1 MMNNESKN
9 NMTEDKIAKIKFLSD
24 LPLAADEKQE
34 VRFGHIG
41 IASSLRQI
49 ILKCPTP
56 FTIGLFGKWGSGKTT
71 IINMLNEKLKDSKI
85 PMVNFDVWKHEADS
99 LRGTFLK
106 EIVKQLKDKK
116 HLSQKFKL
124 NERLNVPV
132 SRTFQGQFEFDKSK
146 LLSLV
151 FFLCVLA
158 FFGILIYDLWPKYLG
173 SYLSIIMSGSLVAGF
188 ILWMLQQALTSETIT
203 KTLDRFR
210 DPHEFE
216 GEFENVIKKI
226 PSDKLLVVIDNLD
239 RTSHEKA
246 VEILSTI
253 KTFLEQKKCIF
264 LIACDDEAI
273 KKHLES
279 VYIKAQENT
288 NETPFDS
295 NEFLRKFFNA
305 SLQIP
310 DFIDTELQTYTEDL
324 LRQTTIP
331 QFDSA
336 DVAYVITNAFR
347 DNPRQIKQFINTLLA
362 HFLLAE
368 ERENSSRP
376 LVVPKGIITENVAF
390 LAKFLIVRQQFSP
403 EYQQIQ
409 ESYLIPDEVESKNKK
424 FKDFLRATRLI
435 TVSNIRPFIYLKQS
449 KEELSIPGVTE
460 IELALVDNNVE
471 SLKEKIELLKANPEQ
486 IRNLGRCI
494 NSLIDRNKNI
504 RIALF
509 NIVTSSLIAL
519 KHHNLEFD
527 QHYYDKVADLLND
540 DNILGAELQ
549 RFGPSLIFNEVL
561 RRCNKSDRG
570 GIIERYINIFSK
582 PQEGGEQK

>member
-1 MMNNESKN
+1 
-9 NMTEDKIAKIKFLSD
+9 MTEDKIAKIKFLSD
-24 LPLAADEKQE
+24 LPLAADEEQE

-41 IASSLRQI
+41 IARSLSEI

-71 IINMLNEKLKDSKI
+71 IINILNEKLEDSKI
-85 PMVNFDVWKHEADS
+85 PMVNFDVWKHEDDA
-99 LRGTFLK
+99 LRRTFLTEITK
-106 EIVKQLKDKK
+106 ELKRKE
-116 HLSQKFKL
+116 HLPKDYKL
-124 NERLNVPV
+124 SERLENSI
-132 SRTFQGQFEFDKSK
+132 SRTFEGRFAFNKSK
-146 LLSLV
+146 IRLLIDLIIAAGVGACSFFIFWPQSL
-151 FFLCVLA
+151 
-158 FFGILIYDLWPKYLG
+158 DT
-173 SYLSIIMSGSLVAGF
+173 YLSIIFSGSIVGTF
-188 ILWMLQQALTSETIT
+188 FLWLLQQALTTQTIT
-203 KTLDRFR
+203 SATDRFK

-216 GEFENVIKKI
+216 TQFKNIVDEISSER
-226 PSDKLLVVIDNLD
+226 LVVAIDNLD

-246 VEILSTI
+246 VELLSTI

-279 VYIKAQENT
+279 AYTKGAEALPKDQM
-288 NETPFDS
+288 PFDTD
-295 NEFLRKFFNA
+295 EFLRKFFNTF
-305 SLQIP
+305 QRVP
-310 DFIDTELQTYTEDL
+310 DFIDIELQTYTEDL
-324 LRQTTIP
+324 LRETGAP
-331 QFDSA
+331 QFDSP
-336 DVAYVITNAFR
+336 DIAYIITSAFR
-347 DNPRQIKQFINTLLA
+347 ENPRQIKQFINTLLA
-362 HFLLAE
+362 NFLLAV
-368 ERENSSRP
+368 ERENGSEP
-376 LVVPKGIITENVAF
+376 LIVPKGAITDNVAF
-390 LAKFLIVRQQFSP
+390 LTKFLIIRQQFSP

-409 ESYLIPDEVESKNKK
+409 ESYLIPDEVENNNKK

-460 IELALVDNNVE
+460 VEFALVDNNVE

-494 NSLIDRNKNI
+494 NSLIDRNKNM
-504 RIALF
+504 RIALL

-540 DNILGAELQ
+540 DNILGAELE